1 MTITITLPR
10 FPVPEVAERGW
21 RQLLPAVAEPAILA
35 LADACGIGMP
45 VSLLWLSVK
54 LARSSTQN

>member
-10 FPVPEVAERGW
+10 FPVPEVAERGL
-21 RQLLPAVAEPAILA
+21 RLLPVAEPAILA

-45 VSLLWLSVK
+45 VSLLWLSIR
-54 LARSSTQN
+54 LARSAAQN

>member
-10 FPVPEVAERGW
+10 FPVPAVTERGL
-21 RQLLPAVAEPAILA
+21 RKLLPTAEPAILA

-45 VSLLWLSVK
+45 VSLLWLSIK
-54 LARSSTQN
+54 LARSAAQN